1 MIHSGDGEINI
12 IFLDEPFAGL
22 FPEMI
27 KIVTGVMRELRDQGK
42 AVILVEHNM
51 DLIRE
56 LSDHIY
62 VLDSG
67 ELLAEGKPSEVLSRR
82 DVVEA
87 YLGE

>member
-1 MIHSGDGEINI
+1 M
-12 IFLDEPFAGL
+12 
-22 FPEMI
+22 
-27 KIVTGVMRELRDQGK
+27 KELRDQGK
-42 AVILVEHNM
+42 AVILIEHNM

-67 ELLAEGKPSEVLSRR
+67 EMLAEGEPREVLARR

>member
-1 MIHSGDGEINI
+1 MIHSGAGDIDI

-22 FPEMI
+22 FPEMV
-27 KIVTGVMRELRDQGK
+27 KIVTTVMKELREQGK
-42 AVILVEHNM
+42 AVVLIEHNM

-56 LSDHIY
+56 LSDHIF

-67 ELLAEGKPSEVLSRR
+67 ELLAEGKPAEVLARK
-82 DVVEA
+82 DVIEA